1 MQDHAQGVTGR
12 TEVRVNVDELKTFTS
27 ESKERHAVL
36 LPLRMKERHA
46 VLLPLRMRKKAC
58 CFVTSENE
66 GKTCCFVTSEYEGM
80 TCWGMENC
88 DLR

>member
-46 VLLPLRMRKKAC
+46 VLLPLRMKERHAVLLPLSMKELHAGVWRT
-58 CFVTSENE
+58 VTS
-66 GKTCCFVTSEYEGM
+66 GSWSHPVTII
-80 TCWGMENC
+80 
-88 DLR
+88 